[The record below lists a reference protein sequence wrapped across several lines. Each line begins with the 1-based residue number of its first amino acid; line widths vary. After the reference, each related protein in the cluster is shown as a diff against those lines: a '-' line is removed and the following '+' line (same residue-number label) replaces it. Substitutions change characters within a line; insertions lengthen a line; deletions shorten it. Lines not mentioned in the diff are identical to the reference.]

1 MKLSSIILFFGV
13 MALSAC
19 ASMKAIP
26 SATKGDVIA
35 RAAITNSNFS
45 SQATKTEILKK
56 KFKGFIV
63 AIDKVAFA
71 KFKLDS
77 DDYKNNLAHQV
88 QANDKTYFDF
98 SKVTSA
104 SSERFQKRV
113 RKTLFKQN
121 ENLFVTGV
129 FANGTSQNI
138 SIEMTESC
146 FEDLNLPS
154 SYITCS
160 ANFLDELE
168 GLVSNELRESYADP
182 YTHVILHS
190 TGWNNN
196 PQNSIEHY
204 QELQTSMAGLPSEN
218 IKPLFVGLTWPSE
231 WEVPF
236 ISLFNKK
243 NDSDEM
249 GLIWLNYLMNKTL
262 PNAIDQASL
271 ANPPK
276 YVALGHSL
284 GARAMATAAF
294 SKSYLVGASETNLDS
309 LILLQ
314 PAFSGSRFY
323 IDPDKKSLGHFKYYD
338 GIERF
343 VPSITVTSSKYD
355 KAVRLARWVDNFTG
369 HIGGGKAHTRTC
381 KKVLTEKNA
390 PSISNQKYW
399 DSRYICQQQG
409 DGTKDQWG
417 ELSRQDDRILLLR
430 LDAGEKCKGE
440 DEEKHAAI
448 VCGHSDVKGSKIA
461 KVISRLIK

>member
-1 MKLSSIILFFGV
+1 MKLSSIIFSFGV

-19 ASMKAIP
+19 ASTKVASSSP
-26 SATKGDVIA
+26 SGNDIA
-35 RAAITNSNFS
+35 SAAISNSNFS
-45 SQATKTEILKK
+45 SQVTKTEVKNK
-56 KFKGFIV
+56 NFNGFVV
-63 AIDKVAFA
+63 AMDKIKFA
-71 KFKLDS
+71 KFKLSS
-77 DDYKNNLAHQV
+77 DKDDEQLNHQIV
-88 QANDKTYFDF
+88 ANGTTYFDF
-98 SKVTSA
+98 SSA
-104 SSERFQKRV
+104 SSASSNRFKTRV
-113 RKTLFKQN
+113 KKTLFNQS
-121 ENLFVTGV
+121 ENLFVTGI
-129 FANGTSQNI
+129 FANNTGTNYSVEMNSSCDESLDAASAYI
-138 SIEMTESC
+138 SC
-146 FEDLNLPS
+146 S
-154 SYITCS
+154 SK
-160 ANFLDELE
+160 FLDELE
-168 GLVSNELRESYADP
+168 GLITDALQGNRAAP

-190 TGWNNN
+190 TGWNNI
-196 PQNSIEHY
+196 PENSIAHY
-204 QELQTSMAGLPSEN
+204 QELQSNLKTASN
-218 IKPLFVGLTWPSE
+218 DTIKPLFVGLTWPSE

-262 PNAIDQASL
+262 PNAIDQANL

-294 SKSYLVGASETNLDS
+294 SKSYLAGASETNLDS

-338 GIERF
+338 GIEEF

-355 KAVRLARWVDNFTG
+355 KAVRLARWADNFTG

-381 KKVLTEKNA
+381 KKVLAEKYD

-409 DGTKDQWG
+409 DGTENQWG

-430 LDAGEKCKGE
+430 LDTGEKCKGD

-448 VCGHSDVKGSKIA
+448 VCGHSDVKGSKMA
-461 KVISRLIK
+461 KVVWGLIK